1 MNSKTKKTMVIAIL
15 TAAIV
20 LIAAAVLWYLCQ
32 NVSLERFNR
41 KQEEAAKS
49 SESTANSTSDTIFY
63 NGKEYS
69 YNKNLTNILFMGVDK
84 DAKASLSN
92 MPGTSGQADCL
103 MILSMDKSKGTA
115 RILQVSRDTMTDVD
129 LFDVSGK
136 YYTSV
141 QAQIALQYA
150 YGNGVQS
157 SCFATKKTVSEL
169 LYDLPID
176 GYLSLNLA
184 AISLLNDAVGG
195 VTVTVPEDY
204 TDIDPA
210 FTAGATLTLTGEQ
223 AEKYVRKRD
232 ITVFGSNNGRMRRQ
246 MQYIPGLIQAI
257 RKKAG
262 SGGDYYKMLEPVLE
276 PYLAT
281 DLSADQLNQLGKYE
295 FLEDETEYLPGE
307 MKEGEEHD
315 EFYVDEGKLQELLIK
330 MFYTEK

>member
-1 MNSKTKKTMVIAIL
+1 MNSKTKKTMLITIL

-32 NVSLERFNR
+32 NVSLDRFNR
-41 KQEEAAKS
+41 KQGETATS
-49 SESTANSTSDTIFY
+49 SETTADSTSDTIFY

-204 TDIDPA
+204 TEIDPA

-246 MQYIPGLIQAI
+246 MQYIPALIQSI
-257 RKKAG
+257 RKKVG
-262 SGGDYYKMLEPVLE
+262 SGGDYYKMLEPILE
-276 PYLAT
+276 PYMAT
-281 DLSADQLNQLGKYE
+281 DLSADQINQLGRYE
-295 FLEDETEYLPGE
+295 FLEDETEYLQGE
-307 MKEGEEHD
+307 MKQGEHD
-315 EFYVDEGKLQELLIK
+315 EFYVDEENLQEILIK
-330 MFYTEK
+330 IFYIEK